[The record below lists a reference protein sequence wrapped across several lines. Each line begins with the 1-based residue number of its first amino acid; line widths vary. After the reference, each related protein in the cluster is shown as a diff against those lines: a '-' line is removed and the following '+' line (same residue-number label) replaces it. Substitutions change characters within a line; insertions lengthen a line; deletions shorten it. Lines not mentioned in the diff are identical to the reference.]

1 MHLHEY
7 DDAALVVAYRKGN
20 EAALEVLVN
29 RYQNKLYGFLFNKV
43 KDRDLADDLFQ
54 ETFVKVI
61 NTLKLG
67 NYAEEGR
74 FAPWLFR
81 IARNLVVDHFRRDGK
96 MPKVR
101 STDTFD
107 IFTVINNGERSV
119 EDHLVNDQ
127 VLSDVSSLL
136 EHLPEE
142 QREVVVMRIYQDLS
156 FKEIADLTG
165 VSINTAL
172 GRMRYA
178 LINLRKLIEK
188 HSKAMT
194 LQ

>member
-1 MHLHEY
+1 MLHEY
-7 DDAALVVAYRKGN
+7 DDAALVVAYRQGR
-20 EAALEVLVN
+20 ESALEVLVE
-29 RYQNKLYGFLFNKV
+29 RYKNKLYGFIFNKV
-43 KDRDLADDLFQ
+43 RDRDLADDLFQ

-61 NTLKLG
+61 QTLKQG
-67 NYAEEGR
+67 QYAEEGR

-81 IARNLVVDHFRRDGK
+81 IARNLVVDHFRRDGR

-107 IFTVINNGERSV
+107 VFKVVKDPDHSV
-119 EDHLVNDQ
+119 ESALVNDQ
-127 VLSDVSSLL
+127 VLRDTEKLL
-136 EHLPEE
+136 EYLPAE

-178 LINLRKLIEK
+178 LINMRKLIEK
-188 HSKAMT
+188 HGMAMT

>member
-1 MHLHEY
+1 MLHEY
-7 DDAALVVAYRKGN
+7 DDAELVVAYRQGR
-20 EAALEVLVN
+20 ESALEVLVE
-29 RYQNKLYGFLFNKV
+29 RYKNKLYGFIFNKV
-43 KDRDLADDLFQ
+43 RDRDLADDLFQ

-61 NTLKLG
+61 QTLKQG
-67 NYAEEGR
+67 QYAEEGR

-81 IARNLVVDHFRRDGK
+81 IARNLVVDHFRRDGR

-107 IFTVINNGERSV
+107 VFKVVKDPDHSV
-119 EDHLVNDQ
+119 ESALVNDQ
-127 VLSDVSSLL
+127 VLRDTEKLL
-136 EHLPEE
+136 EYLPAE

-178 LINLRKLIEK
+178 LINMRKLIEK
-188 HSKAMT
+188 HGMAMT

>member
-1 MHLHEY
+1 
-7 DDAALVVAYRKGN
+7 VR
-20 EAALEVLVN
+20 
-29 RYQNKLYGFLFNKV
+29 
-43 KDRDLADDLFQ
+43 DRDLADDLFQ

-61 NTLKLG
+61 QTLKLG
-67 NYAEEGR
+67 QYAEEGR

-81 IARNLVVDHFRRDGK
+81 IARNLVVDHFRRDGR

-107 IFTVINNGERSV
+107 VFKVVKDPDHSV
-119 EDHLVNDQ
+119 ETALVNDQ
-127 VLSDVSSLL
+127 VLRDTEKLL
-136 EHLPEE
+136 EYLPAE
-142 QREVVVMRIYQDLS
+142 QREVVLMRIYQDLS

-178 LINLRKLIEK
+178 LINMRKLIEK
-188 HSKAMT
+188 HGMAMT